1 MSKNNQKKFDYKSLD
16 INREINEE
24 IGKLKNRISYTYGR
38 MQKNNSKNKINI
50 QQDKSKRNK
59 VGNKKSSNSSLEGL
73 KEQKNQGT
81 RKNSN
86 NHYQYQ
92 YSRDSKDNEI
102 KSLKSKE
109 GINILRAKVIKKKNF
124 DKVERVVIDLVNH
137 YEIDPDKTE
146 SVSNSNAYENEK
158 YDKKSNEYYDNLN
171 NIDNNIYNNNSNS
184 NDIAIAINMIESRWK
199 NNCTSI
205 NVLNMPVICDEITR
219 KKKEIEI
226 ILNRWDNNVGITKD
240 KLSIFNDNNNYNNNI
255 INKWKKNQKISKEL
269 DLDFPVDVLK
279 IKEKENNNN
288 INRWITNNQKINGQN
303 LSFLVDIEENNKK
316 EIEKIKE
323 RWNNNSQPILE
334 DNISFIVDQIKLR
347 GKKMDNDKNRWN
359 NNCQEI
365 KNESISYMV
374 DIMKIK
380 QKELES
386 IINRW
391 NNNIEKENIFSIES
405 KKDKDSF
412 NYSKKK
418 YIENLLKNIY
428 ISENNN
434 NNYIVLNHEN
444 NINNNLNKL
453 NYKIIKPNNKSEL
466 ELALINIYNENN
478 NNHEKTDDLN
488 NNSNSITDIVST
500 KETFIN
506 PLFVLND
513 EQLTQLYEEFN
524 NKIGKKNT
532 GASTKYSISKEI
544 ELDYGIID
552 PYSPSVKNN
561 YYSLNIEKINDV
573 NVNGEKKKGEDFE
586 QNTPLSLLN
595 DKFYVYAVS
604 RNNKYSI
611 LSPQPSVNY
620 IYNDNSK
627 INLAIKDKLR
637 INHFSLRIEKID
649 KGESYRSSEL
659 NEASDKK

>member
-1 MSKNNQKKFDYKSLD
+1 MSKNNQKKFDNKSLD

-24 IGKLKNRISYTYGR
+24 IGKLKNRISYTYAR
-38 MQKNNSKNKINI
+38 MPKNNNSKNKNNI

-59 VGNKKSSNSSLEGL
+59 VGNKKNSNASIEGS
-73 KEQKNQGT
+73 KDQKMQGGA

-109 GINILRAKVIKKKNF
+109 GINILRAKLIKKKNF

-146 SVSNSNAYENEK
+146 SVSISNAYENEK
-158 YDKKSNEYYDNLN
+158 YDKKSSEYYDNLN
-171 NIDNNIYNNNSNS
+171 NIDNNIYNNNNSNS

-205 NVLNMPVICDEITR
+205 NVLNMPVLSDEITR

-226 ILNRWDNNVGITKD
+226 ILNRWDNNVGISKD
-240 KLSIFNDNNNYNNNI
+240 KLSIFNDNNYI
-255 INKWKKNQKISKEL
+255 INKWKKNQKISKEFN
-269 DLDFPVDVLK
+269 LDFPVDVLK

-288 INRWITNNQKINGQN
+288 INRWITNNQKIYGQN
-303 LSFLVDIEENNKK
+303 LSFLVDIEENKKK
-316 EIEKIKE
+316 EIQKIKE

-334 DNISFIVDQIKLR
+334 DNISFIVDQMKLR
-347 GKKMDNDKNRWN
+347 AKKMDNDKNRWN
-359 NNCQEI
+359 NSCQEI

-374 DIMKIK
+374 DSIKIK

-391 NNNIEKENIFSIES
+391 NNNMRKENIFSIES
-405 KKDKDSF
+405 KKDKDIF

-478 NNHEKTDDLN
+478 NNYEKTDDVN

-513 EQLTQLYEEFN
+513 EQLTQFYEEFN

-532 GASTKYSISKEI
+532 QASTKYSISKEI

-552 PYSPSVKNN
+552 PYSSSVKNI

-611 LSPQPSVNY
+611 LSPQSSINY

-627 INLAIKDKLR
+627 INLVIKDKLR

-649 KGESYRSSEL
+649 KGESYRSLEL

>member
-1 MSKNNQKKFDYKSLD
+1 MK
-16 INREINEE
+16 
-24 IGKLKNRISYTYGR
+24 
-38 MQKNNSKNKINI
+38 
-50 QQDKSKRNK
+50 
-59 VGNKKSSNSSLEGL
+59 
-73 KEQKNQGT
+73 
-81 RKNSN
+81 
-86 NHYQYQ
+86 
-92 YSRDSKDNEI
+92 
-102 KSLKSKE
+102 
-109 GINILRAKVIKKKNF
+109 LRA
-124 DKVERVVIDLVNH
+124 
-137 YEIDPDKTE
+137 
-146 SVSNSNAYENEK
+146 
-158 YDKKSNEYYDNLN
+158 
-171 NIDNNIYNNNSNS
+171 
-184 NDIAIAINMIESRWK
+184 
-199 NNCTSI
+199 
-205 NVLNMPVICDEITR
+205 
-219 KKKEIEI
+219 
-226 ILNRWDNNVGITKD
+226 
-240 KLSIFNDNNNYNNNI
+240 
-255 INKWKKNQKISKEL
+255 
-269 DLDFPVDVLK
+269 
-279 IKEKENNNN
+279 
-288 INRWITNNQKINGQN
+288 
-303 LSFLVDIEENNKK
+303 
-316 EIEKIKE
+316 
-323 RWNNNSQPILE
+323 
-334 DNISFIVDQIKLR
+334 
-347 GKKMDNDKNRWN
+347 KKMDNDKNRWYN
-359 NNCQEI
+359 SCQEI

-374 DIMKIK
+374 DSIKIK
-380 QKELES
+380 QMELES

-391 NNNIEKENIFSIES
+391 NNNMRKENIFSIES
-405 KKDKDSF
+405 KKDKDIF

-478 NNHEKTDDLN
+478 NNYEKTDDVN

-513 EQLTQLYEEFN
+513 EQLTQFYEEFN

-532 GASTKYSISKEI
+532 QASTKYSISKEI

-552 PYSPSVKNN
+552 PYSSSVKNI

-611 LSPQPSVNY
+611 LSPQSSINY

-627 INLAIKDKLR
+627 INLVIKDKLR

-649 KGESYRSSEL
+649 KGESYRSLEL